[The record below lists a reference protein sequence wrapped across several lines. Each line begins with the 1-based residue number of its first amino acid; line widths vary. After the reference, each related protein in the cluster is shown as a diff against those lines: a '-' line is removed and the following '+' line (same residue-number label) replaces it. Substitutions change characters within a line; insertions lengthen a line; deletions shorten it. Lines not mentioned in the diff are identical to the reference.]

1 MQANYDYPGV
11 EYLYLGRFIGNIIT
25 IIRMSIGDNN
35 FDGTIYLESSTNIVF
50 WIVWILTLYVTCIIF
65 LNFIIAEACESYQRV
80 SQNIGNNL
88 QFQKVCLIHESEEML
103 WPWLKTQDNFPKF
116 TVIREMEE

>member
-1 MQANYDYPGV
+1 MWQEMQANYDYPGV

-103 WPWLKTQDNFPKF
+103 WPWLKT
-116 TVIREMEE
+116 